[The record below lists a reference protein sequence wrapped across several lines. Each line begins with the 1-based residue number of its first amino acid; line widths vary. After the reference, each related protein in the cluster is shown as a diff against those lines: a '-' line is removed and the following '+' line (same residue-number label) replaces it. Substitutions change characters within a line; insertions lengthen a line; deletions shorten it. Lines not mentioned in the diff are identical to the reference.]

1 MKIFCIA
8 QNYPLHNQEM
18 DMNTPKNPIIFIKP
32 ETAYLRNY
40 TEFYIPDFANQF
52 DYEAEIIV
60 KIGKMGKC
68 IPKRLAASFID
79 QISIGLDMTA
89 RDLQKECIENG
100 MPWTLCKGFDSS
112 APMGDFVD
120 RENYNLNNLNFSLK
134 LNGQIVQSAN
144 TNQMIFSIEEIVSYV
159 SNYFTLKKGDVIF
172 TGTPKGVGKVSI
184 GDKLEGF
191 VEDKKL
197 LEITIK

>member
-8 QNYPLHNQEM
+8 QNYDTSEQGEK
-18 DMNTPKNPIIFIKP
+18 KNIPQKPIIFLKP
-32 ETAYLRNY
+32 ETAFLRNY
-40 TEFYIPDFANQF
+40 TEFYIPEFANQF
-52 DYEAEIIV
+52 DYEAEVII

-68 IPKRLAASFID
+68 IPKRLALSFVD
-79 QISIGLDMTA
+79 QVTIGLDMTA
-89 RDLQKECIENG
+89 RDLQNDCIKEG

-134 LNGQIVQSAN
+134 LNGQIVQEGN
-144 TNQMIFSIEEIVSYV
+144 TSQMIFSIEEIVSYL

-184 GDKLEGF
+184 GDKLEGYL
-191 VEDKKL
+191 EDKKL
-197 LEITIK
+197 LEITVK